1 MPIYESADESVRDL
15 IDEVMRAYH
24 PELVKAG
31 VEIVAKM
38 AMAKRDADGR
48 PKLPALKVRGV
59 PANGAIRITTPLER
73 AMEIGDAIMLLDGEQ
88 WPDWS
93 DAQRRAL
100 IDHELQHLIA
110 ANTGDD
116 EKDTDDYGRPKLSI
130 RPHDREF
137 GWFDCVAKRHGEH
150 SFEHSQLAAFRR
162 SCIDPGGAQLWLP
175 FADDAATISPEK
187 SGELRITSDDVE
199 RAAPIIERMARR
211 RAASKS

>member
-1 MPIYESADESVRDL
+1 MPIYESAGSDVYDL

-48 PKLPALKVRGV
+48 PKLPALKVHGV

-100 IDHELQHLIA
+100 VDHELQHLIA

-150 SFEHSQLAAFRR
+150 SFEHSQLTAFRQ
-162 SCIDPGGAQLWLP
+162 SCVDPGGAQLWLP
-175 FADDAATISPEK
+175 FADDAPGVSPE
-187 SGELRITSDDVE
+187 TDPDVGL
-199 RAAPIIERMARR
+199 ADVLVTRMTRR